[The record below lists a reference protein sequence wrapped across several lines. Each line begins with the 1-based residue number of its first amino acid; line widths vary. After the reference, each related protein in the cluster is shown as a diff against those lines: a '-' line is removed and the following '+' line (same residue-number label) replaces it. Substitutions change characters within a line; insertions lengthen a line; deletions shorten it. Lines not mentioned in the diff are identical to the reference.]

1 LHVIPSTVT
10 LQSVATALT
19 EHLDAPRSQPE
30 TARFYVPELDSLRF
44 FAFFG
49 VFVCHI
55 VHEMG
60 YGDVISNIGGFG
72 VDLFFTLS
80 AYLITELLMR
90 EKERFGRLDVRA
102 FYARRILR
110 IWPLYFG
117 FLAAC
122 FAASRLFPVLQIGW
136 KFFACFAVFLG
147 NFALAL
153 IGLTP
158 GLTMV
163 PLWSVCVEEQFYITW
178 PLIARHLSRR
188 GVAISGAS
196 IWVLSICCRWLVIRE
211 GLSVHLIEIG
221 TLCRLDPIAC
231 GMLLSSFL
239 GGSTE
244 PKLKISRRKLVL
256 IGADLWAFAGLCLYH
271 SSTPTPLDF
280 IVGFPAVAIGCGAF
294 TLAAI
299 GAGSWMFNR
308 RLIYLGRISYGLYV
322 YHGAAILMTLALF
335 APVPG
340 WLKWLICPLLSLG
353 LTIAVSAIS
362 YRWFETPFLRLKTR
376 YQYIRSASAAVA

>member
-1 LHVIPSTVT
+1 
-10 LQSVATALT
+10 
-19 EHLDAPRSQPE
+19 
-30 TARFYVPELDSLRF
+30 
-44 FAFFG
+44 
-49 VFVCHI
+49 
-55 VHEMG
+55 MG
-60 YGDVISNIGGFG
+60 YGGVLSNIGGFG

-122 FAASRLFPVLQIGW
+122 FIVSRFFPVLQIGW
-136 KFFACFAVFLG
+136 RFFAYFTVFLG
-147 NFALAL
+147 NFAIAL
-153 IGLTP
+153 IGTTP

-178 PLIARHLSRR
+178 PLIVRYLSRR
-188 GVAISGAS
+188 GVAIAAIL
-196 IWVLSICCRWLVIRE
+196 IWTLSFVCRWLVIRQ
-211 GLSVHLIEIG
+211 GLPVRLIDIG
-221 TLCRLDPIAC
+221 TFCRLDPIAC
-231 GMLLSSFL
+231 GMLLSSLL
-239 GGSTE
+239 GGSTAL
-244 PKLKISRRKLVL
+244 KLRISRRTLVI
-256 IGADLWAFAGLCLYH
+256 IGADLWALAGFWLYH
-271 SSTPTPLDF
+271 SNTPTPFDF
-280 IVGFPAVAIGCGAF
+280 IAAFPAVAIGCGAF

-299 GAGSWMFNR
+299 GAGSWMYNP

-322 YHGAAILMTLALF
+322 YHGAAILLTLAMF
-335 APVPG
+335 AAAPA
-340 WLKWLICPLLSLG
+340 WLRWSVCPLLSLG

-376 YQYIRSASAAVA
+376 YQYIRSASPAVA